1 MKMIYPR
8 TMTINVIF
16 IGIVIYFGWVVG
28 VSIYSEK
35 TLIIQNFIDTL
46 IFISLV
52 LILVF
57 LVVAIKVDDKY
68 VYIYK
73 VYKKEKI
80 DKSKIYNVSVNLS
93 EYLNLGFLKFELNGF
108 KKIRLISFFDSVPY
122 SKTRENHIKEII
134 ENINVVNN

>member
-1 MKMIYPR
+1 MIYPR